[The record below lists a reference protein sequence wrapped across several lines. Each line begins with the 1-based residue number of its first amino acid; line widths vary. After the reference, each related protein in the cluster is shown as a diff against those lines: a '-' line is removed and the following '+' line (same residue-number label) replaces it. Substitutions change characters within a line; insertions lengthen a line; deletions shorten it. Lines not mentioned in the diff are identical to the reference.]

1 MINTIENAL
10 IEVFRFDDW
19 EIGLRYNASKSENM
33 NGQYY
38 DITNFGGVIA
48 TFNLS
53 EMQDAYRTDGVSEEF
68 VAKEIVSALVTTIE
82 KAQ

>member
-1 MINTIENAL
+1 MVKIIENAL
-10 IEVFRFDDW
+10 IEVFRFDGW
-19 EIGLRYNASKSENM
+19 QIGLKYNTAKSESM

-53 EMQDAYRTDGVSEEF
+53 EMQDAYRTEGVSEEF
-68 VAKEIVSALVTTIE
+68 VAKEIVGALVASIE
-82 KAQ
+82 KAR